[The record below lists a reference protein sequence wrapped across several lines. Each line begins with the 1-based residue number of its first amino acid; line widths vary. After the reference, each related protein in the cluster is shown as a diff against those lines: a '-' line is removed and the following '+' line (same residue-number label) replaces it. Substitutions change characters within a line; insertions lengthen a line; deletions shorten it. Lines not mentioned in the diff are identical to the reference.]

1 MEKQVSESDLD
12 QLRKKG
18 LIELHEVALIVGDV
32 LIAENVLTKERRFL
46 DVGNLLLESTKRIL
60 KG

>member
-1 MEKQVSESDLD
+1 MEKQVSESDLS
-12 QLRKKG
+12 QLRQKG
-18 LIELHEVALIVGDV
+18 LIKLHEIALIVGDV
-32 LIAENVLTKERRFL
+32 MIAENLLTKERRIL